1 MNAAGQGTRRAR
13 TPASD
18 DPLLGPLSFASKS
31 HEPIFVNSDALEFD
45 YQTRVLTYK
54 GNVLATQGD
63 MKLQSN
69 TLTVT
74 LDEQNENRI
83 KEVVAD
89 GAVHLSKGDRWA
101 TGGHAVFDQTRRTA
115 VLTKDPVLH
124 DGPNQV
130 SGERVVVYLD
140 EDRSVV
146 EGGNQRVKAVL
157 FPPKDNATPDE
168 TAAASEAAGQ
178 NHP

>member
-1 MNAAGQGTRRAR
+1 M
-13 TPASD
+13 
-18 DPLLGPLSFASKS
+18 GPLSFASKS
-31 HEPIFVNSDALEFD
+31 HEPVFVNSDALEFN
-45 YQTRVLTYK
+45 YQTRVLVYK

-74 LDEQNENRI
+74 LDEQNDNKI

-101 TGGHAVFDQTRRTA
+101 TGGHAVFDQIKRTA

-124 DGPNQV
+124 DGPNSV

-157 FPPKDNATPDE
+157 FPPKDSGTPGTPAE
-168 TAAASEAAGQ
+168 TAAAEPAVADQ
-178 NHP
+178 KP